1 MGLIVRLQDEWGE
14 VLEEIQDRKD
24 LLGPY
29 IPPVCDESY
38 HCVRF
43 IDRWGNAYFNQLQ
56 METFKSEW
64 DRLSKTVKE
73 SDKDV
78 EVAVRKLFEHVRGLA
93 LKCQKE
99 PHLYL
104 KFEGD

>member
-29 IPPVCDESY
+29 IPSIRDESY
-38 HCVRF
+38 HCLRF
-43 IDRWGNAYFNQLQ
+43 IDRYGNAYFNRLQ
-56 METFKSEW
+56 METFTSEW
-64 DRLSKTVKE
+64 DRLSKTVQE
-73 SDKDV
+73 SDKDI
-78 EVAVRKLFEHVRGLA
+78 EIAVKKSFEQVRELA
-93 LKCQKE
+93 IKCQKE

>member
-1 MGLIVRLQDEWGE
+1 MGITVKLQDEFGE
-14 VLEEIQDRKD
+14 ILEEVQDTKD

-29 IPPVCDESY
+29 IPAIRDETY
-38 HCVRF
+38 HCLRF

-64 DRLSKTVKE
+64 DRLSRTVQE
-73 SDKDV
+73 KDQDM
-78 EVAVRKLFEHVRGLA
+78 ECAVKKHFERVGELA
-93 LKCQKE
+93 SKCQAT

>member
-24 LLGPY
+24 LLSPY
-29 IPPVCDESY
+29 IPSIRDESY
-38 HCVRF
+38 HCLRF
-43 IDRWGNAYFNQLQ
+43 IDRYGNAYFNRLQ

-64 DRLSKTVKE
+64 DRLSKTVQE
-73 SDKDV
+73 NDKDI
-78 EVAVRKLFEHVRGLA
+78 EIAVKKSFEQVRELA
-93 LKCQKE
+93 IKCQKE

>member
-1 MGLIVRLQDEWGE
+1 MGLIVKLQDEFGE

-29 IPPVCDESY
+29 IPALRDETY
-38 HCVRF
+38 HCLRF

-56 METFKSEW
+56 MNTFQTEW
-64 DRLSKTVKE
+64 ERLSGTVQE

-78 EVAVRKLFEHVRGLA
+78 EVAVKKLFEQVRELA
-93 LKCQKE
+93 IKCQKE